1 MIFSYYPGC
10 TLKTKAKDLDI
21 YGRKSAEELDITL
34 EELPDWQCCG
44 AVYPMAEDEIA
55 TRLSSVRVL
64 VTAKALNH
72 SLVTLCSACHNV
84 IKRVNEDM
92 KSNKDMRTKVNNYL
106 KLDTEY
112 SGETQVLHYLE
123 MLRDVVGFE
132 QLKKKVKYPLTGKKI
147 ASFYG
152 CLLLRPGKIM
162 QFDNP
167 ENPKIMEDFIRAIG
181 AVPVVYPFRNECCG
195 GYITLENRSLAEKK
209 CDTILASAIETGAEA
224 LITACPLCMYNLDVN
239 STKQKLPV
247 YYFTE
252 LLAEALGVK

>member
-1 MIFSYYPGC
+1 
-10 TLKTKAKDLDI
+10 
-21 YGRKSAEELDITL
+21 
-34 EELPDWQCCG
+34 
-44 AVYPMAEDEIA
+44 MAEDEIA

-132 QLKKKVKYPLTGKKI
+132 QLKKKVKYPLTGKI
-147 ASFYG
+147 ASF
-152 CLLLRPGKIM
+152 LRMPLLRPA
-162 QFDNP
+162 
-167 ENPKIMEDFIRAIG
+167 RS
-181 AVPVVYPFRNECCG
+181 CSLT
-195 GYITLENRSLAEKK
+195 TLKTLK
-209 CDTILASAIETGAEA
+209 
-224 LITACPLCMYNLDVN
+224 
-239 STKQKLPV
+239 
-247 YYFTE
+247 
-252 LLAEALGVK
+252 